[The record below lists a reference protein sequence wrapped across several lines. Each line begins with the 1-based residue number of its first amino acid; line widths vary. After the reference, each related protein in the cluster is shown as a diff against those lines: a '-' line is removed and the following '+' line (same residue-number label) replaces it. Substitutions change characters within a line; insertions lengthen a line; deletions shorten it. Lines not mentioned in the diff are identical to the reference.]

1 MKKFVRKVT
10 LFLSPIL
17 LAFVCTESMFSTEK
31 GDLLKIGYVADV
43 SDYDVNKLFGEEFK
57 RKKYFTTTSELDL
70 SRKSEFKILVIGDS
84 FSDQGNYG
92 YPNYLAESN
101 KNSLLKLDRNFHKNP
116 FETLFGIINGD
127 LLDSIKVEYIVV
139 QSVEREIPLRTSI
152 NESAILTIDSLN
164 KIKEA
169 KKSLVDRGPKQTDK
183 LFSDR
188 MLKFTTHNL
197 GYSFDDNAF
206 YSETYIIK
214 TKDTL
219 FSVNNNNLLFY
230 FEDLQYLNDNSDQ
243 KKLENLNTQLNFLTS
258 KLSEKGIKLIVLISP
273 DKYGIYYDEI
283 IEKEKYPKP
292 QFFEIFSKLPKSYLF
307 VNSEGLLKKAI
318 SEKSDLYFY
327 DDSHWSPYAS
337 KIIAKEIN
345 TLIEGNK

>member
-1 MKKFVRKVT
+1 
-10 LFLSPIL
+10 
-17 LAFVCTESMFSTEK
+17 MFSTEK

-43 SDYDVNKLFGEEFK
+43 SSYDTDKLFGEEFK
-57 RKKYFTTTSELDL
+57 RKKYFTSISELDL
-70 SRKSEFKILVIGDS
+70 NKKSKFKILVIGDS
-84 FSDQGNYG
+84 FSDQENFG

-139 QSVEREIPLRTSI
+139 QSVEREIPLRTDI
-152 NESAILTIDSLN
+152 NESAILTIDSLK

-169 KKSLVDRGPKQTDK
+169 KKSLINIDSKQTDK

-188 MLKFTTHNL
+188 IPKFTTLNI
-197 GYSFDDNAF
+197 GYNFDDNGF
-206 YSETYIIK
+206 YSETYIVK
-214 TKDTL
+214 TKRTL
-219 FSVNNNNLLFY
+219 FTVNNTNLMFY
-230 FEDLQYLNDNSDQ
+230 FEDLKTLNDNSNRE
-243 KKLENLNTQLNFLTS
+243 KLENLNTQFNFLTS

-283 IEKEKYPKP
+283 TKKEKYPKP
-292 QFFEIFSKLPKSYLF
+292 QFFEIFNTLPKSYLF
-307 VNSEGLLKKAI
+307 VNSEVLLKKAI
-318 SEKSDLYFY
+318 TEKSDLYFY
-327 DDSHWSPYAS
+327 DDTHWSPNAS

-345 TLIEGNK
+345 SLIEENK

>member
-1 MKKFVRKVT
+1 MKKFLLRVV
-10 LFLSPIL
+10 LFLSPVL
-17 LAFVCTESMFSTEK
+17 VAFAITESFFSTEK

-43 SDYDVNKLFGEEFK
+43 SDYDVNKLFSEEFK

-70 SRKSEFKILVIGDS
+70 SKKSKFKILVIGDS

-101 KNSLLKLDRNFHKNP
+101 KNSLLKLDRNYHKNP

-127 LLDSIKVEYIVV
+127 LLDSIKVEYIVL
-139 QSVEREIPLRTSI
+139 QSVEREVAIRTNI
-152 NESAILTIDSLN
+152 NESAILTIDSLR

-169 KKSLVDRGPKQTDK
+169 KKSLVNLEPKQTDK

-188 MLKFTTHNL
+188 IPKFITLNI
-197 GYSFDDNAF
+197 GYNFDDNGF
-206 YSETYIIK
+206 HSETYIVK
-214 TKDTL
+214 TKRSL
-219 FSVNNNNLLFY
+219 FTVNNNNLLFY
-230 FEDLQYLNDNSDQ
+230 FVDLQSLNDNSDQ
-243 KKLENLNTQLNFLTS
+243 EKLEKLNTQLNFLTS

-283 IEKEKYPKP
+283 TKKEKYSKP
-292 QFFEIFSKLPKSYLF
+292 QFFEIFNNLPKSYLF
-307 VNSEGLLKKAI
+307 VNSEVLLKKAI
-318 SEKSDLYFY
+318 TEKSDLYFY
-327 DDSHWSPYAS
+327 DDTHWSPNAS

-345 TLIEGNK
+345 SLIEENK